1 MIRGNSHS
9 FAKMFALV
17 PVASIVLVAIAA
29 MPAQAASGGFNS
41 TGSRNVARMGHIAT
55 LLQNGEVLVT
65 GGLNYTDSY
74 LASGTG
80 LYVFGGDHP
89 QRTCIDVNS
98 AGAYAPPIPLPLWP
112 AIVR

>member
-17 PVASIVLVAIAA
+17 PVASIALVAIAA

-65 GGLNYTDSY
+65 GGLNYTDSH
-74 LASGTG
+74 LASGRIR
-80 LYVFGGDHP
+80 
-89 QRTCIDVNS
+89 RTCWETSTEENDD
-98 AGAYAPPIPLPLWP
+98 GPTAYPLLLLE
-112 AIVR
+112 IL